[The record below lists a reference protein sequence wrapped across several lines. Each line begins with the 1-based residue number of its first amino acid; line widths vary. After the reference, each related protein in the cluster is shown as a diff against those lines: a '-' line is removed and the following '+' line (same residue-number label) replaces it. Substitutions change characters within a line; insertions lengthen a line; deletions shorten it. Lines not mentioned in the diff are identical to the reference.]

1 MKIIV
6 LTGMPASGKS
16 TIAKKLSAEFN
27 IPILE
32 KDALKEELFD
42 TIGFECYAEKR
53 KLDIA
58 ANAVLLNVVDTLL
71 SKNIPMIID
80 NNFDTDSQERLKEI
94 LERHQCT
101 AITLF
106 FGGET
111 DAFYKRYV
119 ERDNEHKRH
128 LGHVLQEHYPPREGE
143 SLDYEMTREEFSE
156 KFEKR
161 GMNQFDCPGYRI
173 NIDATN
179 PEQVD
184 VDALI
189 EKMDLL
195 LNCKS
200 DIPPFR
206 MHNNIYFVGARKVCV
221 HIIKTEVGL
230 VMIDTGY
237 PDMGE
242 QIKDSMRLMGLDFK
256 DICAIFH
263 SHGHF
268 DHYGCTVQFKEETG
282 AKTYIS
288 RIDNE
293 IVNGTLKHLSC
304 EREPLPNFDCD
315 VLVEDGDVFTFGSTT
330 IRCVLT
336 AGHSPGVLSFFI
348 ETGSGENRIVAAMHG
363 GVGMNSLKAEWFHKH
378 NLPFTWRDVFREGL
392 HKVFNEHVD
401 LVLGNH
407 TSQNNTKGKLQQ
419 VLNGESILD
428 TSEWQR
434 FLLATE
440 AKLDALIEEEKKS
453 LIRDIY

>member
-1 MKIIV
+1 MKIII

-16 TIAKKLSAEFN
+16 TIAKKLSDAFGM
-27 IPILE
+27 PILE

-58 ANAVLLNVVDTLL
+58 ANAVLLNVVETML
-71 SKNIPMIID
+71 SKNVPMIID
-80 NNFDTDSQERLKEI
+80 NNFDTDSQVRLKDI
-94 LERHQCT
+94 LERYKCT

-106 FGGET
+106 LGGET

-119 ERDNEHKRH
+119 ARDNAHMRH
-128 LGHVLQEHYPPREGE
+128 LGHVLQEHYPPHDGD
-143 SLDYEMTREEFSE
+143 SLDYEMTKEEFSE

-173 NIDATN
+173 NVDATK
-179 PEQVD
+179 PALVD

-189 EKMDLL
+189 EKVDIL

-200 DIPPFR
+200 DIPPFQ
-206 MHNNIYFVGARKVCV
+206 MHENIYFVGARKVSV

-242 QIKDSMRLMGLDFK
+242 QIMESMQLMGLDPK
-256 DICAIFH
+256 DIVAIFH
-263 SHGHF
+263 SHGHY
-268 DHYGCTVQFKEETG
+268 DHYGCTIAFKALSG

-293 IVNGTLKHLSC
+293 IVNGNYKEISG
-304 EREPLPNFDCD
+304 EPEPIPNFDCD
-315 VLVEDGDVFTFGSTT
+315 VLVGDGDVFTFGSTT

-348 ETGSGENRIVAAMHG
+348 ETGTGDNRIVAAMHG
-363 GVGMNSLKAEWFHKH
+363 GVGMNTLTANWFETH

-392 HKVFNEHVD
+392 HKVAGEHVD

-407 TSQNNTKGKLQQ
+407 PSQNDTKGKLQK

-428 TSEWQR
+428 KTEWQR
-434 FLLATE
+434 FLLTTE
-440 AKLDALIEEEKKS
+440 AKLDALIEEEK
-453 LIRDIY
+453 RN